1 VEGWAGTYLSALVQQ
16 RLCKGSAY
24 ALRGAGH
31 QRHFAVHVHGA
42 LLLGARWAS
51 PRLCGRGFYGPCARA
66 CGPVGGDAAVR
77 PVTVSPAPEL

>member
-51 PRLCGRGFYGPCARA
+51 PRLCAAAAFMAPALALAARWAGMRLSGP
-66 CGPVGGDAAVR
+66 
-77 PVTVSPAPEL
+77 